1 MNTFDQFKNLIPNDS
16 EKFVLMENGEP
27 ACACSRA
34 DRPRYVVMP
43 WREFEMMRGG
53 NTRARICFAEVADE
67 ILDVPMFAPVRGGFA
82 PLAVETE
89 KIRLEDLPI

>member
-1 MNTFDQFKNLIPNDS
+1 MPDHFKNLILSGS
-16 EKFVLMENGEP
+16 EPSVIVENGEP
-27 ACACSRA
+27 RF
-34 DRPRYVVMP
+34 VVMP